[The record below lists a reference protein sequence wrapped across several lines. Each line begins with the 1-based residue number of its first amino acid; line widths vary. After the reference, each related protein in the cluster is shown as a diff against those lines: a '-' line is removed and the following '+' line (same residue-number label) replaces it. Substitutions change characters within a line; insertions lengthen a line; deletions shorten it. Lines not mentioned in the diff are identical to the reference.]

1 MIFYSSFLVLSYSF
15 LECRVADGFC
25 IIKHLYSKFVLYR
38 LRAFNGESGNLNQDT
53 MNIMVNGRE
62 IANNSYMTCKYS
74 HRF

>member
-1 MIFYSSFLVLSYSF
+1 MNHYNMFLLTWSSQAIQKIYKIFG
-15 LECRVADGFC
+15 R
-25 IIKHLYSKFVLYR
+25 YSKFVLYR

-53 MNIMVNGRE
+53 MNIMVKGRE